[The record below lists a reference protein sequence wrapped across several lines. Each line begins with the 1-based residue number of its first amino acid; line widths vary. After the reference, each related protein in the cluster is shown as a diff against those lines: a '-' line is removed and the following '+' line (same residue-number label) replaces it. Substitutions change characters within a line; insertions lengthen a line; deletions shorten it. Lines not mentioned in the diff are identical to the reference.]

1 MRRILYVEEAPAFGG
16 STSTLLHLV
25 KRLDRGRYEP
35 FVLFRYALPAR
46 EAFAACGISVATMAS
61 ITGADDEAPRIETPP
76 ETPAHKK
83 TPPYR
88 LLSSMKRYAA
98 RPRGESLSLARWM
111 RSEGF
116 ALLHTNNS
124 VPTNL
129 GALVGA
135 ARAGLPAV
143 SHQRGFFWLT
153 PFHRLLVRRVE
164 RFVCVSNAVRAH
176 YIAEGLPAGR
186 VQTIYDGVGLAALV
200 PREPARRDRVLVGWF
215 ARFERWKGCDQ
226 FVEAARIVLDR
237 RRDAEFIMAG
247 TGPEEPNVR
256 RSVEADPA
264 FAARFHLPGFR
275 KDALDLMAGCD
286 IVVNS
291 SIDPE
296 PLSNT
301 ALEALALGRPVVASN
316 RGGNPEIVDHGVN
329 GLLYDAMD
337 PESLA
342 AALLR
347 LIEDEALRRR
357 FGAAAR
363 ARAESLFDAEAY
375 SRGIQS
381 LYAEILGA

>member
-1 MRRILYVEEAPAFGG
+1 LRRILYVEEAPAFGG

-46 EAFAACGISVATMAS
+46 ESFAASGISVATMAS
-61 ITGADDEAPRIETPP
+61 ITGADDEAPRIETSP

-83 TPPYR
+83 TPSYR
-88 LLSSMKRYAA
+88 LLSSMKKYAA
-98 RPRGESLSLARWM
+98 RHRGESFRLARWM

-116 ALLHTNNS
+116 ALIHTNNS
-124 VPTNL
+124 VSTNL

-135 ARAGLPAV
+135 ARAGVPAV
-143 SHQRGFFWLT
+143 SHQRGFFRLT
-153 PFHRLLVRRVE
+153 AFHRLLARRVE
-164 RFVCVSNAVRAH
+164 RFVCVSNAVRDH
-176 YIAEGLPAGR
+176 YIGEGLPAGL
-186 VQTIYDGVGLAALV
+186 VQTVYDGVDLAALV
-200 PREPARRDRVLVGWF
+200 PRAPARNERVLVGWF

-226 FVEAARIVLDR
+226 FVEAARIVLAR
-237 RRDAEFIMAG
+237 RHDAEFIMAG
-247 TGPEEPNVR
+247 AGPEEPNVR
-256 RSVEADPA
+256 SRVESDPA

-291 SIDPE
+291 SIEPE

-329 GLLYDAMD
+329 GLLYDTMD

-347 LIEDEALRRR
+347 LVEDEALRRR
-357 FGAAAR
+357 FGAAGR

-381 LYAEILGA
+381 LYAEILDA

>member
-1 MRRILYVEEAPAFGG
+1 MRRILYVEEAPTFGG

-46 EAFAACGISVATMAS
+46 ESFAACGISVSTMAP

-76 ETPAHKK
+76 ETPAPKK
-83 TPPYR
+83 TSPYR
-88 LLSSMKRYAA
+88 LLWSMKRYAT
-98 RPRGESLSLARWM
+98 RQRGESLKLARWM
-111 RSEGF
+111 RREGF
-116 ALLHTNNS
+116 ALLHANNS
-124 VPTNL
+124 VSTNL
-129 GALVGA
+129 GALVAA
-135 ARAGLPAV
+135 ARAAVPAV
-143 SHQRGFFWLT
+143 SHQRGFSQLT
-153 PFHRLLVRRVE
+153 PFQRLLARRVD

-176 YIAEGLPAGR
+176 YVAEGLPAER
-186 VQTIYDGVGLAALV
+186 VQTIYDGVPLAALV
-200 PREPARRDRVLVGWF
+200 PPGPARRDRVLVGWF

-226 FVEAARIVLDR
+226 FVEAARIVLAR

-256 RSVEADPA
+256 HKVESDPA
-264 FAARFHLPGFR
+264 FAGRFQVPGFR

-316 RGGNPEIVDHGVN
+316 RGGNPEIVDHEVN

-342 AALLR
+342 AALVR

-357 FGAAAR
+357 FGEAAR